1 MLLAKFGG
9 NCIIMNSLR
18 AQDILKHI
26 TGDEDYGVAM
36 MQKLPLDE
44 AIAVEGDLLNACIKE
59 ADEKK
64 NANDAAFS
72 GICRKHSDL

>member
-1 MLLAKFGG
+1 
-9 NCIIMNSLR
+9 MNSLR

-59 ADEKK
+59 AE
-64 NANDAAFS
+64 
-72 GICRKHSDL
+72 RKEECK